1 MQNRVQYVY
10 EFETSSWI
18 KPPEGGILNKVT
30 DSELLTLQKG
40 VGGLWLQSVVGQP
53 SNEVLIL
60 FQTSASNRSVATIES
75 ALRVEHSFLHLR
87 RSNYRPRKLA
97 CWPYFHWYFFWKH
110 RRRWRPSAVMIAE
123 TISSACFVLLVVG
136 FCCMIKIFTI
146 VKNIRPS
153 RYERVLVVYARDNE
167 RPLSAEREL
176 TVYFPQAERGAGQR
190 GTCNNTTYSGSQ
202 AIRRQPQMHDERFG
216 WQSKKN
222 IPYVSVQLEN
232 HFFYLHSLQ
241 PFKLWLDVILC

>member
-1 MQNRVQYVY
+1 
-10 EFETSSWI
+10 
-18 KPPEGGILNKVT
+18 
-30 DSELLTLQKG
+30 
-40 VGGLWLQSVVGQP
+40 
-53 SNEVLIL
+53 
-60 FQTSASNRSVATIES
+60 
-75 ALRVEHSFLHLR
+75 
-87 RSNYRPRKLA
+87 
-97 CWPYFHWYFFWKH
+97 
-110 RRRWRPSAVMIAE
+110 MIAE

-153 RYERVLVVYARDNE
+153 RYERVLVVYARDNG

-232 HFFYLHSLQ
+232 HFFLSSQ
-241 PFKLWLDVILC
+241 PSTIQAVTWCDIVLTIFTGFSVSYSSQAIEEYWIRNEFPSQAFFLKINCWLFNNYSPKWRWHVVNVYQPVKQRGKQMRLTHLTITCIYIRRK